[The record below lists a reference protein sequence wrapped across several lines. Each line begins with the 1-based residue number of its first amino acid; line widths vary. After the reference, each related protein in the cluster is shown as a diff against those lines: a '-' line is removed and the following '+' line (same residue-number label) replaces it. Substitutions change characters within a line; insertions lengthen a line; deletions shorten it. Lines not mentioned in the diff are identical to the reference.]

1 MTRDEFEK
9 SFQEISS
16 SWELDDVVFSSQEK
30 ELIRQV
36 CMKEITMEQY
46 DTIMKQLTNMI

>member
-9 SFQEISS
+9 SFQEINS
-16 SWELDDVVFSSQEK
+16 SWELDDLVFSPQEK

-36 CMKEITMEQY
+36 CMNEITMEQY
-46 DTIMKQLTNMI
+46 DAIIKQLTQLV